1 MVLLLAVLLYSCI
14 HERILTMGGKDVG
27 WMREEGGRGGEE
39 GEKGREV
46 RLVII

>member
-27 WMREEGGRGGEE
+27 WMREEGG
-39 GEKGREV
+39 KGR
-46 RLVII
+46 RGRGKGQGS